1 MVLIWIA
8 YIGSYKMKKSF
19 APEKNEWLG
28 ICNVQSEIK
37 W

>member
-1 MVLIWIA
+1 MLSIWIA
-8 YIGSYKMKKSF
+8 YIGLYETKKSF
-19 APEKNEWLG
+19 ALEKNKWLD